1 MSMSIY
7 DLSDQEQELK
17 ARYFALDE
25 SDPEDAAEI
34 ALIEQQLD
42 AIDASAQRKIIW
54 RVRVLKEMEASLE
67 AIEDRKR
74 HIEKKRVTA
83 ANAVAR
89 MKANI
94 ADCMTMFNLEKVQ
107 DEEFSVSYKLN
118 GTTAK
123 VVGLDD
129 FEIRQLPMDCWDTIP
144 ETYTPK
150 LNAIKA
156 LLKSGVEIDGLELVV
171 SKSLRIS

>member
-1 MSMSIY
+1 MNIY
-7 DLSDQEQELK
+7 DLSEKETELK

-25 SDPEDAAEI
+25 NDPEDAEEI
-34 ALIEQQLD
+34 ALIERQLD
-42 AIDASAQRKIIW
+42 EIDTSAQRKILW
-54 RVRVLKEMEASLE
+54 RVKVLKEMEASLT
-67 AIEDRKR
+67 AIEERKK

-83 ANAVAR
+83 SNAVER
-89 MKANI
+89 MKNNI
-94 ADCMTMFNLEKVQ
+94 AECMDMFELEKVQ

-118 GTTAK
+118 NATAK

-129 FEIRQLPMDCWDTIP
+129 YDVRHLPRDCFDVIP
-144 ETYTPK
+144 ETYKPK

-156 LLKSGVEIDGLELVV
+156 LLKSGVEIDGLSLVT